1 MNSIFKIEDHYNTL
15 INYKKMRV
23 YIRNIFWSIFLLL
36 LFTPLLNAQT
46 TDGFS
51 PAPSNLTGS
60 EYPKISSD
68 LRVSLRLKAPDA
80 IKVQIAGGLTANEK
94 PVDMTKD
101 ADGNWN
107 IVLPPAVPGFHY
119 YWFVVDGIRVNDPGS
134 NTYHGYGLPTSG
146 IEIPTDGE
154 DFYLP
159 KNVPHGDVREH
170 WYFSEI
176 TGKWR
181 RAFVYT
187 PPDYE
192 TNPKK
197 KYPVLYLL
205 HGSGENERGWSLQG
219 HMSFI
224 MDNLI
229 ASGKATPMIV
239 VMDNGYATDKNA
251 SPPPQR
257 LGPAPATPGTP
268 APVLTPAQAAEN
280 TNRPMTLEQVY
291 VKEILPSV
299 ESFYRVKPGRENR
312 AIAGLSMGGGQTAT
326 IGFRH
331 LDLFSSLG
339 FFSSD
344 FFVNSLS
351 DPKVA
356 FGGVFADADAFNS
369 KVKVFWSGSG
379 TEESLFINLQN
390 ALRKKLPELGIK
402 NAIYYE
408 SQGTAHEWH
417 TWRRCLY
424 EFAPLLFK

>member
-1 MNSIFKIEDHYNTL
+1 MK
-15 INYKKMRV
+15 
-23 YIRNIFWSIFLLL
+23 NILKHTFLCVFFLL
-36 LFTPLLNAQT
+36 LFTQLASAQIE
-46 TDGFS
+46 DGFY
-51 PAPSNLTGS
+51 PAPSNLS
-60 EYPKISSD
+60 RAEYPKISSD
-68 LRVSLRLKAPDA
+68 NRVMVHIMAPNA
-80 IKVQIAGGLTANEK
+80 SKVQVQGGDGFCPKPLDLVKDTDGIWNLT
-94 PVDMTKD
+94 
-101 ADGNWN
+101 
-107 IVLPPAVPGFHY
+107 LPPAVSGFHY
-119 YWFVVDGIRVNDPGS
+119 YWFIVDGVRVNDPGS
-134 NTYHGYGLPTSG
+134 DAYHGYGLPTSG
-146 IEIPTDGE
+146 IEIPNVGE

-159 KNVPHGDVREH
+159 KNVHHGDVREH

-187 PPDYE
+187 PPDYG
-192 TNPKK
+192 TNPAK

-239 VMDNGYATDKNA
+239 VMDNGYATEKNA
-251 SPPPQR
+251 PSTLQR
-257 LGPAPATPGTP
+257 MGPAPAAPGTP
-268 APVLTPAQAAEN
+268 APVVKPAQAVEN
-280 TNRPMTLEQVY
+280 SNRPLTLEKVY
-291 VKEILPSV
+291 IKEILPSI

-344 FFVNSLS
+344 FFVTSLS

-356 FGGVFADADAFNS
+356 FDGVFADADAFNS

-379 TEESLFINLQN
+379 TAESSFMDLQN
-390 ALRKKLPELGIK
+390 VLRKKLTELGIK
-402 NAIYYE
+402 NAIFYE

-417 TWRRCLY
+417 TWRRCLN